1 MEMNK
6 VTNDTISKPI
16 EVTET
21 QNFKTKFNISKP
33 DFDLERNSSD
43 SHDPYTVIDS
53 TPNANYYRN
62 LLSINGAFKTR
73 PTLEELQV

>member
-6 VTNDTISKPI
+6 LTNDTISKPI

-43 SHDPYTVIDS
+43 SYDPYTSLIQH
-53 TPNANYYRN
+53 R
-62 LLSINGAFKTR
+62 
-73 PTLEELQV
+73 TLIITEIYSR